1 MTEQTGPA
9 PLVELLAQAR
19 PRRLLAVG
27 PAACQVAEL
36 HAENHGECQVTSLD
50 PADAGRLLSSTETVD
65 LALLEGGSH
74 GPDRTTAPL
83 LLGRLRDVLARVTLV
98 MLPED
103 PVPEAPW
110 RRADLR
116 SLGYVP
122 AGRHRWRDTC
132 FEVYRF
138 DIATY
143 KTTPDWLS
151 PEGWAHPELWDKYR
165 W

>member
-1 MTEQTGPA
+1 MTDQTGLP
-9 PLVELLAQAR
+9 PVEELLAQAG

-27 PAACQVAEL
+27 PAASQVAGL
-36 HAENHGECQVTSLD
+36 HGERHGGCQVTLLD
-50 PADAGRLLSSTETVD
+50 SADAGQLLSAGETVD
-65 LALLEGGSH
+65 LALLEGGPR
-74 GPDRTTAPL
+74 GPDRTTAAL
-83 LLGRLRDVLARVTLV
+83 LLARLRDVLARVTLL

-103 PVPEAPW
+103 PAPEAPW

-122 AGRHRWRDTC
+122 AGRHQWRDTR
-132 FEVYRF
+132 FQVYRF